1 MADERQFK
9 GVYEMLKT
17 SYDFDQ
23 AILPA
28 GSLLKTNILLRFRAE
43 IAESPRR
50 NLNLSLVIDRSGSM
64 AGAPLHHALKAAES
78 VVDQLE
84 KDDILSVVVYDD
96 EVDTVVSPQA
106 VTNKSALKNS
116 IHNVRA
122 GGITNLSG
130 GWLKGCEHVKT
141 QLDPQKINRV
151 LLLTDG
157 HANMG
162 IQDPNVLTATSGQKA
177 ELGVTTTTLG
187 FGQGFNEDLLI
198 GMARAAS
205 GNFYFIQSIDDATE
219 VFSIELDSLRAVV
232 GQNLNVTLELADG
245 VSLVDTLSLAKVSQN
260 DAGKTAIALGELYE
274 GEDKLLGLSLLIS
287 SAQVGELPV
296 MKLHYSADVVQND
309 LIQSV
314 SDTVDVFAKVGT
326 VEEAALAST
335 SHIILELSRLTI
347 AKAKETALNLAEE
360 GRHEEAEQILRALVK
375 DFRDRGLNE
384 NFEIAE
390 EMDQLEYFAGRIAQK
405 ALGNAGRKE
414 LRDQSYQTMTRNRSD
429 LVGRGVTA
437 GDEVYAMP
445 IVNEVGSGVELHCI
459 REGGKLRIKVMSE
472 GYDSTK
478 NIQFPR
484 AIRAEGARYVV
495 EGLELSSDGL
505 SATRYANAN
514 AKGDRTFYRVH
525 GNITRLAQ
533 PGEPDI
539 FVAHSQSRS
548 TNTGKA
554 SKGLASAA
562 DLPATDT
569 VGESILVQCVK
580 DGSKLRARAVSDGYE
595 PDWNMRFPRSV
606 REEGMLYV
614 VDEVK
619 TAPDG
624 KSYIACGE
632 IKRFVQPTITN

>member
-1 MADERQFK
+1 MIKAS
-9 GVYEMLKT
+9 YE
-17 SYDFDQ
+17 FDQ
-23 AILPA
+23 SILAA
-28 GSLLKTNILLRFRAE
+28 GSSLKTNILLRFRAD
-43 IAESPRR
+43 IAKSPRR

-78 VVDQLE
+78 VVDKLE
-84 KDDILSVVVYDD
+84 PDDILSVVVYDD
-96 EVDTVVSPQA
+96 EVDSVVPPQA
-106 VTNKSALKNS
+106 VTNKATLKNS
-116 IHNVRA
+116 IRKVRA

-141 QLDPQKINRV
+141 RLDPQKINRV

-162 IQDPNVLTATSGQKA
+162 IQDPKILTATAGQKA
-177 ELGVTTTTLG
+177 EEGIITTTLG
-187 FGQGFNEDLLI
+187 FAQGFNEDLLI
-198 GMARAAS
+198 GMARAAT
-205 GNFYFIQSIDDATE
+205 GNFYFIQSIDEATE

-232 GQNLNVTLELADG
+232 GQNLKVTLELADG
-245 VSLVDTLSLAKVSQN
+245 VRLVDTLSLAKVSQN
-260 DAGKTAIALGELYE
+260 DAGQAVITLGELYE
-274 GEDKLLGLSLLIS
+274 GEDKLLGLSLGIS
-287 SAQVGELPV
+287 SAQVGDLPV
-296 MKLHYSADVVQND
+296 MKLHYSADVVQD
-309 LIQSV
+309 DRIQSV
-314 SDTVDVFAKVGT
+314 SGTVDIVAKVGT
-326 VEEAALAST
+326 VEEAAFAAT

-347 AKAKETALNLAEE
+347 AKAKETGLNLAEH
-360 GRHEEAEQILRALVK
+360 GKHQEAEQTLRSLVK
-375 DFRDRGLNE
+375 DLRDKGLNE

-390 EMDQLEYFAGRIAQK
+390 EIDQLEYFASRIAQK

-414 LRDQSYQTMTRNRSD
+414 MRDQTYQTMTRNRSD

-445 IVNEVGSGVELHCI
+445 IVNEVGSGVELHCV
-459 REGGKLRIKVMSE
+459 REGGKLRVKVMSE

-495 EGLELSSDGL
+495 EGLELSSE
-505 SATRYANAN
+505 
-514 AKGDRTFYRVH
+514 RTFYRVR
-525 GNITRLAQ
+525 GKITRFAQ
-533 PGEPDI
+533 PGETDI
-539 FVAHSQSRS
+539 FVAPRQSYP

-554 SKGLASAA
+554 SKGPASAA
-562 DLPATDT
+562 DLPTTDS
-569 VGESILVQCVK
+569 VGDSILVQCVK
-580 DGSKLRARAVSDGYE
+580 DGSKLRARVVSDGYE

-632 IKRFVQPTITN
+632 IKRFVQPT

>member
-1 MADERQFK
+1 MI
-9 GVYEMLKT
+9 KT
-17 SYDFDQ
+17 SYEFDQ
-23 AILPA
+23 SILAA
-28 GSLLKTNILLRFRAE
+28 GSALKTNILLRFRAD
-43 IAESPRR
+43 IAKSPRR

-78 VVDQLE
+78 VVDRLE
-84 KDDILSVVVYDD
+84 PDDILSVVVYDD
-96 EVDTVVSPQA
+96 EVDSVVPPQS
-106 VTNKSALKNS
+106 VTNKAALKNS
-116 IHNVRA
+116 IRKVRA

-141 QLDPQKINRV
+141 RLDPQKINRV

-162 IQDPNVLTATSGQKA
+162 IQDPKILTATSGQKA
-177 ELGVTTTTLG
+177 EEGIITTTLG
-187 FGQGFNEDLLI
+187 FAQGFNEDLLI
-198 GMARAAS
+198 GMARAAT
-205 GNFYFIQSIDDATE
+205 GNFYFIQSIDEATE
-219 VFSIELDSLRAVV
+219 VFSIELESLRAVV
-232 GQNLNVTLELADG
+232 GQNLKVTLELADG

-260 DAGKTAIALGELYE
+260 DASQAVITLGELYE
-274 GEDKLLGLSLLIS
+274 DEDKLLGLSLGIS
-287 SAQVGELPV
+287 SAQVGEFPV
-296 MKLHYSADVVQND
+296 MKLHYSADVVQD
-309 LIQSV
+309 ERIQSV
-314 SDTVDVFAKVGT
+314 SGTVDVVAKVGT
-326 VEEAALAST
+326 VEEAAFAAT

-347 AKAKETALNLAEE
+347 AKAKETGLNLAEH
-360 GRHEEAEQILRALVK
+360 GKHQEAEQTLRALVK
-375 DFRDRGLNE
+375 DLRDKGLNE

-390 EMDQLEYFAGRIAQK
+390 EIDQLEYFASRIAQK

-414 LRDQSYQTMTRNRSD
+414 MRDQTYQTMTRNRSD
-429 LVGRGVTA
+429 LVGRGVTT

-445 IVNEVGSGVELHCI
+445 IVNEVGSGVELYCV
-459 REGGKLRIKVMSE
+459 REGGKLRVKVMSE

-495 EGLELSSDGL
+495 EGLELSSE
-505 SATRYANAN
+505 
-514 AKGDRTFYRVH
+514 RTFYRVR
-525 GNITRLAQ
+525 GDITRFAQ
-533 PGEPDI
+533 PGETDI
-539 FVAHSQSRS
+539 FVAPRQPNQ

-554 SKGLASAA
+554 SKGPASVT
-562 DLPATDT
+562 DLPTTDS
-569 VGESILVQCVK
+569 VGDSILVQCVK
-580 DGSKLRARAVSDGYE
+580 DGSKLRARVVSDGYE

-632 IKRFVQPTITN
+632 IKRFVQPITN

>member
-1 MADERQFK
+1 MI
-9 GVYEMLKT
+9 KT

-28 GSLLKTNILLRFRAE
+28 GSSLKTNILLRIRAD

-64 AGAPLHHALKAAES
+64 AGSPLHHALKAAES

-84 KDDILSVVVYDD
+84 PDDILSVVVYDD
-96 EVDTVVSPQA
+96 EVDSVVPPQP
-106 VTNKSALKNS
+106 VTDKAALKNS
-116 IHNVRA
+116 IRKVRA

-130 GWLKGCEHVKT
+130 GWLKGCEHVKK

-162 IQDPNVLTATSGQKA
+162 IQDPKVLTATSGQKA
-177 ELGVTTTTLG
+177 EEGITTTTLG
-187 FGQGFNEDLLI
+187 FDQAFNEDLLI
-198 GMARAAS
+198 GMARAAN
-205 GNFYFIQSIDDATE
+205 GNFYFIQSIDEATE

-232 GQNLNVTLELADG
+232 GQNLKVTLELADG

-260 DAGKTAIALGELYE
+260 ETGQAVITLGELYE
-274 GEDKLLGLSLLIS
+274 GEDKLLGLSLVIS
-287 SAQVGELPV
+287 SAQIGELPV
-296 MKLHYSADVVQND
+296 MKLHYSADVVQDD

-314 SDTVDVFAKVGT
+314 SGTADIIAKVGT

-335 SHIILELSRLTI
+335 SRIILELSRLTI
-347 AKAKETALNLAEE
+347 AKAKETALDLAEH
-360 GRHEEAEQILRALVK
+360 GRHQEAEQILRAVVQDL
-375 DFRDRGLNE
+375 RDKGLNE

-390 EMDQLEYFAGRIAQK
+390 EIDQLEYFAGRIAQK

-414 LRDQSYQTMTRNRSD
+414 LRDQTYQTMTRNRSD

-445 IVNEVGSGVELHCI
+445 VVNEVGSGVELYCV
-459 REGGKLRIKVMSE
+459 REGGKLRVKVMCE
-472 GYDSTK
+472 GYDSSK
-478 NIQFPR
+478 NVQFPR

-495 EGLELSSDGL
+495 EGLELSSD
-505 SATRYANAN
+505 
-514 AKGDRTFYRVH
+514 RTFYRVN
-525 GNITRLAQ
+525 GNITRFAQ
-533 PGEPDI
+533 PGEADI
-539 FVAHSQSRS
+539 FVASRQSRS
-548 TNTGKA
+548 ASTGKA

-562 DLPATDT
+562 DLPTTDT
-569 VGESILVQCVK
+569 TKDGILVQCVK
-580 DGSKLRARAVSDGYE
+580 DGSKLRARVVSDGYE

-614 VDEVK
+614 VDEIK

-632 IKRFVQPTITN
+632 IKRFMQPTI

>member
-1 MADERQFK
+1 MI
-9 GVYEMLKT
+9 KT
-17 SYDFDQ
+17 SYEFDQ
-23 AILPA
+23 SILPV
-28 GSLLKTNILLRFRAE
+28 GSSLKTNILLRFRVD

-84 KDDILSVVVYDD
+84 PYDILSVVVYDD
-96 EVDTVVSPQA
+96 EVDSVVPPQA
-106 VTNKSALKNS
+106 VTNKAALKNS
-116 IHNVRA
+116 IHKVRA

-162 IQDPNVLTATSGQKA
+162 IQDPKILTATSGQKA
-177 ELGVTTTTLG
+177 EEGIITTTLG

-198 GMARAAS
+198 GMARAAT
-205 GNFYFIQSIDDATE
+205 GNFYFIQSMDEATE

-232 GQNLNVTLELADG
+232 GQNLKVTLELANG
-245 VSLVDTLSLAKVSQN
+245 VTLVDTLSLAKVNQN
-260 DAGKTAIALGELYE
+260 DAGQAVLTLGELYE
-274 GEDKLLGLSLLIS
+274 GEDKLLGLSLAIA
-287 SAQVGELPV
+287 SAQVGNLPV
-296 MKLHYSADVVQND
+296 MKLHYSADVVQD
-309 LIQSV
+309 DVIQNISG
-314 SDTVDVFAKVGT
+314 TADVIAKIGT
-326 VEEAALAST
+326 VEEAAFAST
-335 SHIILELSRLTI
+335 SQIILELSRLTI
-347 AKAKETALNLAEE
+347 AKAKETALSLAEH
-360 GRHEEAEQILRALVK
+360 GKHQEAEEILRTLVK
-375 DFRDRGLNE
+375 DLRDKGLNE
-384 NFEIAE
+384 NFEISE
-390 EMDQLEYFAGRIAQK
+390 EIDQLEYFAGRIAQK

-414 LRDQSYQTMTRNRSD
+414 MRDQTYQTMTRNRSD

-445 IVNEVGSGVELHCI
+445 IVNEVGLGVELHCV
-459 REGGKLRIKVMSE
+459 REGGKLRVKVVSE

-495 EGLELSSDGL
+495 EGLEPSSD
-505 SATRYANAN
+505 A
-514 AKGDRTFYRVH
+514 TFYRVR
-525 GNITRLAQ
+525 GDITRFAQ
-533 PGEPDI
+533 PGETDI
-539 FVAHSQSRS
+539 FVAPRQSNF

-554 SKGLASAA
+554 SKGPASAA
-562 DLPATDT
+562 DLPSTDS
-569 VGESILVQCVK
+569 VGDSILVQCVK
-580 DGSKLRARAVSDGYE
+580 DGSKLRARVVSDGYE

-614 VDEVK
+614 VDEIK

-632 IKRFVQPTITN
+632 IKRFVQPT

>member
-1 MADERQFK
+1 MI
-9 GVYEMLKT
+9 KT
-17 SYDFDQ
+17 SYEFDQ
-23 AILPA
+23 SILPA
-28 GSLLKTNILLRFRAE
+28 GSSLKTNILLRFRAE

-84 KDDILSVVVYDD
+84 PDDILSVVVYDD
-96 EVDTVVSPQA
+96 EVDSVVPPQA
-106 VTNKSALKNS
+106 VTNKASLKNS
-116 IHNVRA
+116 IRKVRA

-141 QLDPQKINRV
+141 RLDPQKINRV

-162 IQDPNVLTATSGQKA
+162 IQDPKILTATSGQKA
-177 ELGVTTTTLG
+177 EEGITTTTLG
-187 FGQGFNEDLLI
+187 FAQGFNEDLLI
-198 GMARAAS
+198 GMARAAT
-205 GNFYFIQSIDDATE
+205 GNFYFIQSIDEATE
-219 VFSIELDSLRAVV
+219 VFGIELDSLRAVV
-232 GQNLNVTLELADG
+232 GQNLKLTLELADG
-245 VSLVDTLSLAKVSQN
+245 VSLVDTLSLAKVSRN
-260 DAGKTAIALGELYE
+260 DAGQTVITLGELYE
-274 GEDKLLGLSLLIS
+274 GEDKLLGLSLEIS
-287 SAQVGELPV
+287 SAQIGELPM
-296 MKLHYSADVVQND
+296 MKLHYSADVIQDD

-314 SDTVDVFAKVGT
+314 SGTADIVAKVGT
-326 VEEAALAST
+326 VEEAAFAST

-347 AKAKETALNLAEE
+347 AKAKETALDLAEH
-360 GRHEEAEQILRALVK
+360 GRHQEAEQTLRALVQ
-375 DFRDRGLNE
+375 DLRDKGLNE

-390 EMDQLEYFAGRIAQK
+390 EIDQLEYFAGRIAQK

-414 LRDQSYQTMTRNRSD
+414 MRDQSYQTMTRNRSD
-429 LVGRGVTA
+429 LVGRGVTT

-445 IVNEVGSGVELHCI
+445 VVNEVGSGVQLYCT
-459 REGGKLRIKVMSE
+459 REAGKLRVKVMSE

-478 NIQFPR
+478 NVQFPR

-495 EGLELSSDGL
+495 EGLELSSEG
-505 SATRYANAN
+505 
-514 AKGDRTFYRVH
+514 TFYRVR
-525 GNITRLAQ
+525 GNITRFAQ
-533 PGEPDI
+533 PGEADI
-539 FVAHSQSRS
+539 FVAPRQSNIA
-548 TNTGKA
+548 NTGKA
-554 SKGLASAA
+554 SKAPVSAA
-562 DLPATDT
+562 DLPTTDT
-569 VGESILVQCVK
+569 VKDAILVQCVK
-580 DGSKLRARAVSDGYE
+580 DGSKLRARVVSDGYE

-632 IKRFVQPTITN
+632 IKRFVQSTITV

>member
-1 MADERQFK
+1 MI
-9 GVYEMLKT
+9 KT
-17 SYDFDQ
+17 SYEFDQ
-23 AILPA
+23 SILAA
-28 GSLLKTNILLRFRAE
+28 GSSLKTNILLRFRAE
-43 IAESPRR
+43 VAKSPRR

-84 KDDILSVVVYDD
+84 PYDILSVVVYDD
-96 EVDTVVSPQA
+96 EVDSVVPPQA
-106 VTNKSALKNS
+106 VTNKAALKNS
-116 IHNVRA
+116 IRKVRA

-141 QLDPQKINRV
+141 RLEPQKINRV

-162 IQDPNVLTATSGQKA
+162 IQDPKILTATSGQKA
-177 ELGVTTTTLG
+177 EEGIITTTLG
-187 FGQGFNEDLLI
+187 FAQGFNEDLLI
-198 GMARAAS
+198 GMARAAT
-205 GNFYFIQSIDDATE
+205 GNFYFIQSIDEASE
-219 VFSIELDSLRAVV
+219 VFSIELNSLRAVV
-232 GQNLNVTLELADG
+232 GQNLKVTLELADG

-260 DAGKTAIALGELYE
+260 DVGQAVITLGELYE
-274 GEDKLLGLSLLIS
+274 GEDKLLGLSLVIS

-296 MKLHYSADVVQND
+296 MKLHYSADVVQDD

-314 SDTVDVFAKVGT
+314 SGTIDVVTKVGT
-326 VEEAALAST
+326 VEEAAFAAT

-347 AKAKETALNLAEE
+347 AKAKETGLNLAEH
-360 GRHEEAEQILRALVK
+360 GKHQEAEQTLRALVK
-375 DFRDRGLNE
+375 DLRNKGLNE

-390 EMDQLEYFAGRIAQK
+390 EIEQLEYFAGRIAQK

-414 LRDQSYQTMTRNRSD
+414 MRDQSYQTMTRNRSD

-445 IVNEVGSGVELHCI
+445 IVNEVGSGVELHCV
-459 REGGKLRIKVMSE
+459 REGGKLRVKIVSE

-495 EGLELSSDGL
+495 EGLELSSE
-505 SATRYANAN
+505 
-514 AKGDRTFYRVH
+514 RTFYRVR
-525 GNITRLAQ
+525 GNITRFAQ
-533 PGEPDI
+533 PGATDI
-539 FVAHSQSRS
+539 FVAPRQSNL

-554 SKGLASAA
+554 SKGPASAA
-562 DLPATDT
+562 DLTTTDS
-569 VGESILVQCVK
+569 VGDSILVQCVK
-580 DGSKLRARAVSDGYE
+580 DGSKLRARVVSDGYE

-606 REEGMLYV
+606 REEGMLYI

-632 IKRFVQPTITN
+632 IKRFVQPTSN

>member
-1 MADERQFK
+1 MI
-9 GVYEMLKT
+9 KT
-17 SYDFDQ
+17 SYEFDQ
-23 AILPA
+23 SILTA
-28 GSLLKTNILLRFRAE
+28 GSSLKTDILLRFRPD
-43 IAESPRR
+43 IAKSPRR

-78 VVDQLE
+78 VVDRLE
-84 KDDILSVVVYDD
+84 PNDILSVVVYDD
-96 EVDTVVSPQA
+96 EVDSVVPPQA
-106 VTNKSALKNS
+106 VTNKSTLKNS
-116 IHNVRA
+116 IRKVRA

-141 QLDPQKINRV
+141 RLDPQKINRV

-162 IQDPNVLTATSGQKA
+162 IQDPKILTATAGQKA
-177 ELGVTTTTLG
+177 EEGIITTTLG
-187 FGQGFNEDLLI
+187 FAQGFNEDLLI
-198 GMARAAS
+198 GMARAAT
-205 GNFYFIQSIDDATE
+205 GNFYFIQSIDEATE

-232 GQNLNVTLELADG
+232 GQNLKVTLELADG
-245 VSLVDTLSLAKVSQN
+245 VSLVDTLSLAKVTQN
-260 DAGKTAIALGELYE
+260 EAGQAVITLGELYE
-274 GEDKLLGLSLLIS
+274 GEDKLLGLSLGIL

-296 MKLHYSADVVQND
+296 MKLHYSADVVQD
-309 LIQSV
+309 DRIQSV
-314 SDTVDVFAKVGT
+314 SGTVDVVAKVGT
-326 VEEAALAST
+326 VEEAAFAAT

-347 AKAKETALNLAEE
+347 AKAKETGLNLAEH
-360 GRHEEAEQILRALVK
+360 GKHQEAEQILRSLVK
-375 DFRDRGLNE
+375 DLRDKGLNE

-390 EMDQLEYFAGRIAQK
+390 EIDQLEYFASRIAQK

-414 LRDQSYQTMTRNRSD
+414 MRDQTYQTMTRNRSD

-445 IVNEVGSGVELHCI
+445 IVNEVGSGVELHCV
-459 REGGKLRIKVMSE
+459 REGGKLRVKVMSE

-495 EGLELSSDGL
+495 EGLELSSE
-505 SATRYANAN
+505 
-514 AKGDRTFYRVH
+514 RTFYRV
-525 GNITRLAQ
+525 GGKITRFAQ
-533 PGEPDI
+533 PGEIDI
-539 FVAHSQSRS
+539 FVAPRQAYP

-554 SKGLASAA
+554 SKGPASAA
-562 DLPATDT
+562 DLPTTDS
-569 VGESILVQCVK
+569 VGDSILVQCVK
-580 DGSKLRARAVSDGYE
+580 DGSKLRARVVSDGYE

-632 IKRFVQPTITN
+632 IKRFVQPT

>member
-1 MADERQFK
+1 MI
-9 GVYEMLKT
+9 KT
-17 SYDFDQ
+17 SYEFDQ
-23 AILPA
+23 SILPA
-28 GSLLKTNILLRFRAE
+28 GSSLKTNILLRFRAD

-84 KDDILSVVVYDD
+84 PDDILSVVVYDD
-96 EVDTVVSPQA
+96 EVDSVVPPQA
-106 VTNKSALKNS
+106 VTNKPVLKNS
-116 IHNVRA
+116 IRKVRA

-141 QLDPQKINRV
+141 RLDPQKINRV

-162 IQDPNVLTATSGQKA
+162 IQDPKVLTATSGQKA
-177 ELGVTTTTLG
+177 EEGITTTTLG
-187 FGQGFNEDLLI
+187 FAQGFNEDLLI
-198 GMARAAS
+198 GMARAAT
-205 GNFYFIQSIDDATE
+205 GNFYFIQSIDEATE

-232 GQNLNVTLELADG
+232 GQNLKVTLELADG

-260 DAGKTAIALGELYE
+260 DAGKAVLTLGELYE
-274 GEDKLLGLSLLIS
+274 GEDKLLGLSLVIS
-287 SAQVGELPV
+287 SAQVGNLPV
-296 MKLHYSADVVQND
+296 MKLHYSADVVQDD

-314 SDTVDVFAKVGT
+314 SGTVDVVAKVGT
-326 VEEAALAST
+326 VEEAAFAST

-347 AKAKETALNLAEE
+347 AKAKETALDLAEH
-360 GRHEEAEQILRALVK
+360 GRHQEAEEILRALVK
-375 DFRDRGLNE
+375 DLRDRGLNE

-390 EMDQLEYFAGRIAQK
+390 EIDQLEYFAGRIAQK

-414 LRDQSYQTMTRNRSD
+414 MRDQTYQTMTRNRSD
-429 LVGRGVTA
+429 LVGRGVTT

-445 IVNEVGSGVELHCI
+445 IVNEVGSGVELSCV
-459 REGGKLRIKVMSE
+459 REGGKLRVKVVSE

-478 NIQFPR
+478 NVQFPR

-495 EGLELSSDGL
+495 EGLELSSD
-505 SATRYANAN
+505 
-514 AKGDRTFYRVH
+514 RTFYRVR
-525 GNITRLAQ
+525 GDITRFAQ
-533 PGEPDI
+533 PGETDI
-539 FVAHSQSRS
+539 FVAPRQSYQ

-554 SKGLASAA
+554 SKGPASAA
-562 DLPATDT
+562 DLPTTDS
-569 VGESILVQCVK
+569 VGDSILVQCVK
-580 DGSKLRARAVSDGYE
+580 DGSKLRARVVSDGYE

-632 IKRFVQPTITN
+632 IKRFVQPTTTN

>member
-1 MADERQFK
+1 MI
-9 GVYEMLKT
+9 KT
-17 SYDFDQ
+17 SYEFDQ
-23 AILPA
+23 SILPA
-28 GSLLKTNILLRFRAE
+28 GSSLKINILLRFRAE
-43 IAESPRR
+43 VAESPRR

-84 KDDILSVVVYDD
+84 PDDILSVVVYDD
-96 EVDTVVSPQA
+96 EVDSVVPPQA
-106 VTNKSALKNS
+106 VTNKAALKNS
-116 IHNVRA
+116 IHKVRA

-141 QLDPQKINRV
+141 RLDPQKINRV

-162 IQDPNVLTATSGQKA
+162 IQDPKILTATSGQKA
-177 ELGVTTTTLG
+177 EEGIITTTLG
-187 FGQGFNEDLLI
+187 FAQGFNEDLLI
-198 GMARAAS
+198 GMARAAT
-205 GNFYFIQSIDDATE
+205 GNFYFIQSIDEATE

-232 GQNLNVTLELADG
+232 GQNLKVTLELADG

-260 DAGKTAIALGELYE
+260 DASQAVLTLGELYE
-274 GEDKLLGLSLLIS
+274 GEDKLLGLSLVIS
-287 SAQVGELPV
+287 SAQIGELPV
-296 MKLHYSADVVQND
+296 MKLHYSADVVQDD

-314 SDTVDVFAKVGT
+314 SGTVDVIAKVGT
-326 VEEAALAST
+326 VEEAAFAST

-347 AKAKETALNLAEE
+347 AKAKEIGLNLAEH
-360 GRHEEAEQILRALVK
+360 GKHQEAEQTLRALVK
-375 DFRDRGLNE
+375 ELRDKGLNE

-390 EMDQLEYFAGRIAQK
+390 EIDQLEYFAGRIAQK

-414 LRDQSYQTMTRNRSD
+414 MRDQSYQTMTRNRSD

-437 GDEVYAMP
+437 GYEVYAIP
-445 IVNEVGSGVELHCI
+445 IVNEVGSGVELYCV

-495 EGLELSSDGL
+495 EGLELSSE
-505 SATRYANAN
+505 
-514 AKGDRTFYRVH
+514 RTFYRVR
-525 GNITRLAQ
+525 GNITRFAQ
-533 PGEPDI
+533 PGEADI
-539 FVAHSQSRS
+539 FVAPRQSNL

-554 SKGLASAA
+554 SKGPASAA
-562 DLPATDT
+562 DLITTDS
-569 VGESILVQCVK
+569 VGDSILVQCVK
-580 DGSKLRARAVSDGYE
+580 DGSKLRARVVSDGYE

-632 IKRFVQPTITN
+632 IKRFVQPNSTN

>member
-1 MADERQFK
+1 MI
-9 GVYEMLKT
+9 KT
-17 SYDFDQ
+17 SYEFDQ
-23 AILPA
+23 SILAA
-28 GSLLKTNILLRFRAE
+28 GSSLKTNILLRFRAD
-43 IAESPRR
+43 IAKSPRR

-78 VVDQLE
+78 VVDRLE
-84 KDDILSVVVYDD
+84 PDDILSVVVYDD
-96 EVDTVVSPQA
+96 EVDSVVPPQA
-106 VTNKSALKNS
+106 VTNKATLKNS
-116 IHNVRA
+116 IRKVRA

-141 QLDPQKINRV
+141 RLDPQKINRV

-162 IQDPNVLTATSGQKA
+162 IQDPKILTATAGQKA
-177 ELGVTTTTLG
+177 EEGIITTTLG
-187 FGQGFNEDLLI
+187 FAQGFNEDLLI
-198 GMARAAS
+198 GMARAAT
-205 GNFYFIQSIDDATE
+205 GNFYFIQSIDEATE

-232 GQNLNVTLELADG
+232 GQNLKVTLELAHG

-260 DAGKTAIALGELYE
+260 DAGQPVITLGELYE
-274 GEDKLLGLSLLIS
+274 GEDKLLGLSLGIS
-287 SAQVGELPV
+287 SAQVGDLPV
-296 MKLHYSADVVQND
+296 MKLHYSADVVQD
-309 LIQSV
+309 DRIQSV
-314 SDTVDVFAKVGT
+314 SGTVDVVAKVGT
-326 VEEAALAST
+326 VEEAAFAAT

-347 AKAKETALNLAEE
+347 AKAKETGLNLAEQ
-360 GRHEEAEQILRALVK
+360 GKHQEAEQTLRSLVK
-375 DFRDRGLNE
+375 DLRDKGLNE

-390 EMDQLEYFAGRIAQK
+390 EIDQLEYFASRIAQK

-414 LRDQSYQTMTRNRSD
+414 MRDQTYQTMTRNRSD
-429 LVGRGVTA
+429 LVGRGVTT
-437 GDEVYAMP
+437 GDEVYAMT
-445 IVNEVGSGVELHCI
+445 IVNEIGSGIELYCV
-459 REGGKLRIKVMSE
+459 REGGKLRVKVMSE

-495 EGLELSSDGL
+495 EGLELS
-505 SATRYANAN
+505 NEH
-514 AKGDRTFYRVH
+514 TFYRVR
-525 GNITRLAQ
+525 GKINRFAQ
-533 PGEPDI
+533 PGETDI
-539 FVAHSQSRS
+539 FVAPRQSYP

-554 SKGLASAA
+554 SKGPASAA
-562 DLPATDT
+562 DLPTTDS
-569 VGESILVQCVK
+569 VGDSILVQCVK
-580 DGSKLRARAVSDGYE
+580 DGSKLRARVVSDGYE

-632 IKRFVQPTITN
+632 IKRFVQPTTN

>member
-1 MADERQFK
+1 MI
-9 GVYEMLKT
+9 KT
-17 SYDFDQ
+17 SYEFDQ
-23 AILPA
+23 SILTA
-28 GSLLKTNILLRFRAE
+28 GSSLKTNILLRFRAD
-43 IAESPRR
+43 IAKSPQR

-84 KDDILSVVVYDD
+84 PDDILSVVVYDD
-96 EVDTVVSPQA
+96 EVDSVVPPQS
-106 VTNKSALKNS
+106 VTNKAALKNS
-116 IHNVRA
+116 IRKVRA

-162 IQDPNVLTATSGQKA
+162 IQDPKILTATAGQKA
-177 ELGVTTTTLG
+177 EEGIITTTLG
-187 FGQGFNEDLLI
+187 FAQGFNEDLLI
-198 GMARAAS
+198 GMARAAT
-205 GNFYFIQSIDDATE
+205 GNFYFIQSIDEATE
-219 VFSIELDSLRAVV
+219 VFNIELDSLRAVV
-232 GQNLNVTLELADG
+232 GQNLKVTLELADG

-260 DAGKTAIALGELYE
+260 DASQAVITLGELYE
-274 GEDKLLGLSLLIS
+274 GEDKLLGLSLGIS
-287 SAQVGELPV
+287 SAQVGESPV
-296 MKLHYSADVVQND
+296 MKLHYSADVVQNNR
-309 LIQSV
+309 IQSV
-314 SDTVDVFAKVGT
+314 SGTIDVVTKVGT
-326 VEEAALAST
+326 VEEAAFAAT

-347 AKAKETALNLAEE
+347 AKAKETALNLAEH
-360 GRHEEAEQILRALVK
+360 GKHQEAEQTLRALVK
-375 DFRDRGLNE
+375 DLRDKGLNE

-390 EMDQLEYFAGRIAQK
+390 EIDQLEYFAGRIAQK

-414 LRDQSYQTMTRNRSD
+414 MQDQTYQTMTRNRND

-445 IVNEVGSGVELHCI
+445 IVNEVGSGVELYCV
-459 REGGKLRIKVMSE
+459 REGGKLRVKVMSE

-495 EGLELSSDGL
+495 EGLELSSE
-505 SATRYANAN
+505 
-514 AKGDRTFYRVH
+514 RTFYRVR
-525 GNITRLAQ
+525 GNISRFAQ
-533 PGEPDI
+533 PGETDI
-539 FVAHSQSRS
+539 FVASRQSHP

-554 SKGLASAA
+554 SKGPASAA
-562 DLPATDT
+562 DLSTTDS
-569 VGESILVQCVK
+569 VGNSILVQCVK
-580 DGSKLRARAVSDGYE
+580 DGSKLRARVVSDGYE

-606 REEGMLYV
+606 REEGILYV

-632 IKRFVQPTITN
+632 IKRFVQPTTN

>member
-1 MADERQFK
+1 MI
-9 GVYEMLKT
+9 KT

-28 GSLLKTNILLRFRAE
+28 GSSLKTNILLRFRAD

-64 AGAPLHHALKAAES
+64 AGGPLHHALKAAES

-84 KDDILSVVVYDD
+84 PNDILSVVVYDD
-96 EVDTVVSPQA
+96 EVDSVVPPQP
-106 VTNKSALKNS
+106 VTDKTALKNS
-116 IHNVRA
+116 IRKVRA

-162 IQDPNVLTATSGQKA
+162 IQDPKVLTATSGQKA
-177 ELGVTTTTLG
+177 EQGITTTTLG
-187 FGQGFNEDLLI
+187 FDQGFNEDLLI
-198 GMARAAS
+198 GMARAAN
-205 GNFYFIQSIDDATE
+205 GNFYFIQSIDEATE

-232 GQNLNVTLELADG
+232 GQNLKVTLELADG

-260 DAGKTAIALGELYE
+260 EAGLAVITLGELYE

-287 SAQVGELPV
+287 SAQIGELPV
-296 MKLHYSADVVQND
+296 MKLHYSADVVQDD

-314 SDTVDVFAKVGT
+314 SSTADVVAKVGT
-326 VEEAALAST
+326 VEEAAVAST
-335 SHIILELSRLTI
+335 SRIILELSRLTI
-347 AKAKETALNLAEE
+347 AKAKETALDLAEH
-360 GRHEEAEQILRALVK
+360 GKHQEAEQILRALVQEL
-375 DFRDRGLNE
+375 RDKGLNE

-390 EMDQLEYFAGRIAQK
+390 EIDQLEYFAGRIAQK

-414 LRDQSYQTMTRNRSD
+414 LLDQTYQTMTRNRSD

-437 GDEVYAMP
+437 GDEVFAMP
-445 IVNEVGSGVELHCI
+445 VVNEVGSGVELYCV
-459 REGGKLRIKVMSE
+459 REGGKLRVKVMSE
-472 GYDSTK
+472 GYDSSK
-478 NIQFPR
+478 NVQFPR

-495 EGLELSSDGL
+495 EGLELSSD
-505 SATRYANAN
+505 
-514 AKGDRTFYRVH
+514 RTFYRVN
-525 GNITRLAQ
+525 GNISRFAQ
-533 PGEPDI
+533 PGEADI
-539 FVAHSQSRS
+539 FVTSRQSRS
-548 TNTGKA
+548 ASTSKA
-554 SKGLASAA
+554 SKGPASAA
-562 DLPATDT
+562 DLPTTDT
-569 VGESILVQCVK
+569 VKDGILVQCVK
-580 DGSKLRARAVSDGYE
+580 DGSKLRARVVSDGYE

-614 VDEVK
+614 VDEIK

-632 IKRFVQPTITN
+632 IKRFVQPTISN

>member
-1 MADERQFK
+1 MI
-9 GVYEMLKT
+9 KT
-17 SYDFDQ
+17 SYEFDQ
-23 AILPA
+23 FILPA
-28 GSLLKTNILLRFRAE
+28 GSSLKTNILLRFRAD

-84 KDDILSVVVYDD
+84 PDDILSVVVYDD
-96 EVDTVVSPQA
+96 EVDSVVPPQA

-116 IHNVRA
+116 IRKVRA

-141 QLDPQKINRV
+141 RLDPQKINRV

-162 IQDPNVLTATSGQKA
+162 IQDPKVLTATSGQKA
-177 ELGVTTTTLG
+177 EEGITTTTLG
-187 FGQGFNEDLLI
+187 FAQGFNEDLLI
-198 GMARAAS
+198 GMARAAT
-205 GNFYFIQSIDDATE
+205 GNFYFIQSIDEATE

-232 GQNLNVTLELADG
+232 GQNLKVTLELADG

-260 DAGKTAIALGELYE
+260 DAGQAVLTLGELYE

-287 SAQVGELPV
+287 SAQVGDLPV

-314 SDTVDVFAKVGT
+314 SGIVDIVAKVGT
-326 VEEAALAST
+326 VEEAAFAST

-347 AKAKETALNLAEE
+347 AKAKETGLNLAEH
-360 GRHEEAEQILRALVK
+360 GKHQEAEQILRALVK
-375 DFRDRGLNE
+375 DLRDKGLNE

-390 EMDQLEYFAGRIAQK
+390 EIDQLEYFAGRIAQK

-414 LRDQSYQTMTRNRSD
+414 MRDQTYQTMTRNRSD
-429 LVGRGVTA
+429 LVGRGVTT

-445 IVNEVGSGVELHCI
+445 IVNQVGSGVELYCV
-459 REGGKLRIKVMSE
+459 REKGKLRVKVVSE

-478 NIQFPR
+478 NVQFPR
-484 AIRAEGARYVV
+484 AIRAEGARYVA
-495 EGLELSSDGL
+495 EGLELSSD
-505 SATRYANAN
+505 A
-514 AKGDRTFYRVH
+514 TFYRVR
-525 GNITRLAQ
+525 GNITRFAQ
-533 PGEPDI
+533 PGEADI
-539 FVAHSQSRS
+539 FVAPRQSNF

-554 SKGLASAA
+554 SKGPASAA
-562 DLPATDT
+562 DLPTADS
-569 VGESILVQCVK
+569 VGDSILVQCVK
-580 DGSKLRARAVSDGYE
+580 DGSKLRARVVSDGYE

-632 IKRFVQPTITN
+632 IKRFVQPTTN

>member
-1 MADERQFK
+1 MI
-9 GVYEMLKT
+9 KT
-17 SYDFDQ
+17 SYEFDQ
-23 AILPA
+23 SILAA
-28 GSLLKTNILLRFRAE
+28 GSSLKTNILLRFGAD
-43 IAESPRR
+43 IAKSPRR

-84 KDDILSVVVYDD
+84 PDDILSVVVYDD
-96 EVDTVVSPQA
+96 EVDSVVPPQA
-106 VTNKSALKNS
+106 VTNKAALKNS
-116 IHNVRA
+116 IRKVRA

-141 QLDPQKINRV
+141 GLEPQKINRV

-162 IQDPNVLTATSGQKA
+162 IQDPKILIATSGQKA
-177 ELGVTTTTLG
+177 EEGIITTTLG
-187 FGQGFNEDLLI
+187 FAQGFNEDLLI
-198 GMARAAS
+198 GMARAAT
-205 GNFYFIQSIDDATE
+205 GNFYFIQSIDEATE

-232 GQNLNVTLELADG
+232 GQNLKLTLELADG
-245 VSLVDTLSLAKVSQN
+245 VTLIDTLSLAKVSQN
-260 DAGKTAIALGELYE
+260 EAGQAVLTLGELYE
-274 GEDKLLGLSLLIS
+274 GEDKLLGLSLGIS
-287 SAQVGELPV
+287 SAQVGELPL

-314 SDTVDVFAKVGT
+314 SGTIDVVAKVGT
-326 VEEAALAST
+326 VEEAAFAAT

-347 AKAKETALNLAEE
+347 AKAKETGLNLAEH
-360 GRHEEAEQILRALVK
+360 GKHQEAEQTLRALVK
-375 DFRDRGLNE
+375 DLRDKGLNE

-390 EMDQLEYFAGRIAQK
+390 EIDQLEYFAGRIAQK

-414 LRDQSYQTMTRNRSD
+414 MRDQTYQTMTRNRND

-437 GDEVYAMP
+437 GDEVYAIP
-445 IVNEVGSGVELHCI
+445 IVNEVGSGVQLYCV
-459 REGGKLRIKVMSE
+459 REGGKLRVKVMSE
-472 GYDSTK
+472 DYDSTK

-484 AIRAEGARYVV
+484 AIRADGARYIV
-495 EGLELSSDGL
+495 EGLELS
-505 SATRYANAN
+505 
-514 AKGDRTFYRVH
+514 GDRTFYRVH
-525 GNITRLAQ
+525 GKINRFAQ
-533 PGEPDI
+533 PGEADI
-539 FVAHSQSRS
+539 FIAPRQSHP

-554 SKGLASAA
+554 SKGPASAA
-562 DLPATDT
+562 DLPTTDS
-569 VGESILVQCVK
+569 VGDSILVQCVK
-580 DGSKLRARAVSDGYE
+580 DGSKLRARVVSDGYE

-632 IKRFVQPTITN
+632 IKRFVQPSSN